1 VSSAPPQPSRS
12 PGAAPLAPAV
22 AGPAAGPTAGALCP
36 VHPGERAT
44 ARARLLLFGAGVF
57 FGLSA
62 VLARVATQAGMNG
75 GQVTFARFVLGMV
88 FVGGIFVARPGTFRP
103 RRKALLVSRGFF
115 GGIAALLYFL
125 SIERIPAGEATLLNN
140 TFPIWAVLLS
150 LFVLNERPT
159 IHLGVGLALASAG
172 VFLVLGGGGVSLGLG
187 VGEILG
193 IVSAVCGGAA
203 VTSIRALRATDNAP
217 TIFFAFAVGGA
228 AASLPY
234 AFAPWPSAPLAW
246 LALLGVG
253 VVAFLAQLF
262 MTEAY
267 GALSVPEAALWQ
279 QLTPIASYL
288 WALTIGERI
297 GGWTLVGVLL
307 GVAGI
312 VYGSVLG
319 HRPREARS
327 PEAAL
332 AAGLPAEEP

>member
-1 VSSAPPQPSRS
+1 MALVPSR
-12 PGAAPLAPAV
+12 PARQPARTGAAADERT
-22 AGPAAGPTAGALCP
+22 PAALVMGRAD
-36 VHPGERAT
+36 ERAA
-44 ARARLLLFGAGVF
+44 ARARLLLFGAGVC

-62 VLARVATQAGMNG
+62 VLARLATRAGMNG
-75 GQVTFARFVLGMV
+75 GQVTFFRFALGV
-88 FVGGIFVARPGTFRP
+88 AFVGGIFAARPGTFRP
-103 RRKALLVSRGFF
+103 RRKGLLVSRGFF

-125 SIERIPAGEATLLNN
+125 AIERIPAGEATLLNN

-159 IHLGVGLALASAG
+159 VHLGVGLALASAG
-172 VFLVLGGGGVSLGLG
+172 VFLVLGGGGISLGLG
-187 VGEILG
+187 LGEILA
-193 IVSAVCGGAA
+193 IVSAICGGAA
-203 VTSIRALRATDNAP
+203 VTSIRALRVTDNAP
-217 TIFFAFAVGGA
+217 TIFFAFAVGGM

-234 AFAPWPSAPLAW
+234 AFAPWPAAPVAW
-246 LALLGVG
+246 LAALGVG

-327 PEAAL
+327 PEAQL
-332 AAGLPAEEP
+332 AAGIPAEEP